1 MTDSSRYPPPGG
13 PGGND
18 ARGRGPS
25 NGQAP
30 PGSNGHAPQDGGVTW
45 QPDGQMVYGYPR
57 APAHRAPAKP
67 SPASRIGRAIGWI
80 FMDAASAR
88 FGTLLIGLVLA
99 RVMEPRE
106 LGEFG
111 VAVVVLLGVQS
122 IGQFGVGAALAA
134 WRGAAQQMAPT
145 VTTLALAASAAVYAA
160 CYAGAPALAT
170 AMGAPG
176 VAGVI
181 RVVALNILISG
192 AVTAPRAM
200 VQRRAPRTRVLV
212 EQADNWV
219 GVAVTVGLV
228 ITGQGLMSFAIG
240 RVVGGL
246 VSAALFIVFAPS
258 ALRLG
263 FRRAGA
269 GSLLRTALPFG
280 VSAAFTFV
288 ITNADQIVVGVLLNT
303 RFLGYYVLALCLAS
317 WPITMFSQQV
327 RDIAPVA
334 FIRFRRGPHV
344 VGSAFL
350 SSANLIAAVT
360 LPTCILISTLA
371 APIVQLI
378 YGPDWAPAAPVLT
391 WLAPLATLRV
401 FYVLANDYFAV
412 LAPTRRTLIFQMMW
426 LLTLVPALVAGARW
440 DGILGVAVAQ
450 VAIAVLFLVP
460 WYVTELKPRAA
471 WPRSSV
477 LRFTFPFAVA
487 AGVAV
492 VTLGVRRLD
501 PDARV
506 DLMAG
511 AAAALAAVA
520 LLLFRLRTVFVAVR
534 RAAAPSGRRPG
545 RVAEVLGP
553 ALAVTLEPPMYPPS
567 APMPRALQTGDPA
580 EQGLAGK
587 VRRGARWS
595 MLNTAVVRI
604 LNFTFGALLA
614 RTVFGP
620 SAWGLYAVSQIV
632 LTVLLSANE
641 LGVSAAIIRW
651 DGDIRRFARTVFTL
665 SVASSTLIYVAL
677 YAAAPEVARLLGSPD
692 ATGMLRLLC
701 IVVIID
707 GFSTVPVAL
716 IAREFAQGRRM
727 LIDIVNF
734 VVSQSITLYLAFTGH
749 GVISFAWGSVAG
761 CTVAVIVATLTAP
774 YIVLPGW
781 NSRDAR
787 QLLQFGL
794 PLAGAGL
801 LTLGIVNVDSAIV
814 GATLGPAMLG
824 LYQLAFNMASWPVST
839 ISQTVERISFAGFSR
854 VADSAKMLAAAFTR
868 AIGLLMAVTVP
879 ACVLLATLA
888 EPLIHT
894 IYGERWVGAASALS
908 LLAMLGMMRVAYGL
922 INDCLATTKRN
933 TLMAVQGLWLAAL
946 VPALLIG
953 ARRGGITGVSF
964 GHVVV
969 AAGLVGPAFL
979 WALSRSGITVR
990 SIFRACLRPLLGGVL
1005 MAAVSLAVIHV
1016 AGKGLLGVTAAIV
1029 AALAVYVPVVYPMRK
1044 LIRGG
1049 LTPPDPPEE
1058 EPPQEEPPV
1067 REEARQRGPYPPG
1080 LEEPDADQGPGMD
1093 GETAQ
1098 LPTSG

>member
-1 MTDSSRYPPPGG
+1 VTDSSRYPPPPAEPGGGAAGGGAGANGSG
-13 PGGND
+13 PGGN
-18 ARGRGPS
+18 
-25 NGQAP
+25 GQAAW
-30 PGSNGHAPQDGGVTW
+30 NAGHAPGDDGVTW

-57 APAHRAPAKP
+57 APSHRAPARP

-99 RVMEPRE
+99 RIMEPHE

-134 WRGAAQQMAPT
+134 WRGAAAQQMAPT
-145 VTTLALAASAAVYAA
+145 VTTLALAASAVVYAV
-160 CYAGAPALAT
+160 CYAGAPALAA
-170 AMGAPG
+170 AMGAPA
-176 VAGVI
+176 VTGVI
-181 RVVALNILISG
+181 RVVALNVLISG
-192 AVTAPRAM
+192 VVTAPRAM

-219 GVAVTVGLV
+219 GVVVTVGLV
-228 ITGQGLMSFAIG
+228 LAGQGLMSFAVG
-240 RVVGGL
+240 RVAGAL

-258 ALRLG
+258 SLRLG
-263 FRRAGA
+263 FRRTGA

-280 VSAAFTFV
+280 VSAAFTFA
-288 ITNADQIVVGVLLNT
+288 ITNADQIVVGVLLST

-360 LPTCILISTLA
+360 LPTCVLISALA
-371 APIVQLI
+371 ASIVQLI
-378 YGPDWAPAAPVLT
+378 YGPVWAPAAPVLA

-426 LLTLVPALVAGARW
+426 LVVLVPALVAGARW

-450 VAIAVLFLVP
+450 VAIAVLFLLP
-460 WYVTELKPRAA
+460 WWITELKPRAA
-471 WPRSSV
+471 WPRLSV

-487 AGVAV
+487 AGVGV
-492 VTLGVRRLD
+492 ITLGARRLD
-501 PDARV
+501 RNAPV
-506 DLMAG
+506 DLMIG
-511 AAAALAAVA
+511 ASAALAAVG

-534 RAAAPSGRRPG
+534 RAAAGSGRRPG

-553 ALAVTLEPPMYPPS
+553 ALAVTLEPPMYPPI
-567 APMPRALQTGDPA
+567 APMPRALQTADPA
-580 EQGLAGK
+580 EQGLGSK
-587 VRRGARWS
+587 VRAGARWS

-604 LNFTFGALLA
+604 LNFAFGALLA

-641 LGVSAAIIRW
+641 LGVSLAIIRW

-665 SVASSTLIYVAL
+665 SVASSTLIYLAL
-677 YAAAPEVARLLGSPD
+677 YAAAPEVARLLGSPG
-692 ATGMLRLLC
+692 ATEMLRLLC

-707 GFSTVPVAL
+707 GFGTVPLAL
-716 IAREFAQGRRM
+716 ITREFAQGRRM
-727 LIDIVNF
+727 LIDMTNF
-734 VVSQSITLYLAFTGH
+734 VISQSITLWLAFTGH
-749 GVISFAWGSVAG
+749 GVISFAWGSVVG
-761 CTVAVIVATLTAP
+761 CTASVIVATLTAP

-801 LTLGIVNVDSAIV
+801 LTLGVLNVDSAIV
-814 GATLGPAMLG
+814 GATLGSAMLG
-824 LYQLAFNMASWPVST
+824 LYQLAFNMSGWPVNI
-839 ISQTVERISFAGFSR
+839 ISQTVDRISFAGFSR
-854 VADSAKMLAAAFTR
+854 VAGSAKVLAAAFTR
-868 AIGLLMAVTVP
+868 SIGLLMAITVP

-894 IYGERWVGAASALS
+894 IYGERWVSAAPALS
-908 LLAMLGMMRVAYGL
+908 LLAMLGMLRVAFALLG
-922 INDCLATTKRN
+922 DCLAMTKRN
-933 TLMAVQGLWLAAL
+933 TLMAVQALWLVTL
-946 VPALLIG
+946 IPALLIG
-953 ARRGGITGVSF
+953 ARHGGITGVSLA
-964 GHVVV
+964 HVVV

-990 SIFRACLRPLLGGVL
+990 SIFRACWRPFLGGVL
-1005 MAAVSLAVIHV
+1005 MAAVSLAVLHV
-1016 AGKGLLGVTAAIV
+1016 AGKGLAGLAAATV
-1029 AALAVYVPVVYPMRK
+1029 AALAVYVPIVYPMRH
-1044 LIRGG
+1044 LLRGG
-1049 LTPPDPPEE
+1049 LTLPEE
-1058 EPPQEEPPV
+1058 EPEDQEERHPHPYAPEHPPSD
-1067 REEARQRGPYPPG
+1067 AGRGPG
-1080 LEEPDADQGPGMD
+1080 AGGQA
-1093 GETAQ
+1093 AQ
-1098 LPTSG
+1098 LR

>member
-1 MTDSSRYPPPGG
+1 VTDSSRYSSPHGEPAGSGRDRGGQPGRG
-13 PGGND
+13 PGNGQAAPGGN
-18 ARGRGPS
+18 
-25 NGQAP
+25 GQA
-30 PGSNGHAPQDGGVTW
+30 ARDGGATW
-45 QPDGQMVYGYPR
+45 QPGGQLVYGYPR
-57 APAHRAPAKP
+57 APAHAARARP
-67 SPASRIGRAIGWI
+67 SPARRIGRAIGWI

-99 RVMEPRE
+99 RIMAPHE

-122 IGQFGVGAALAA
+122 VGQFGVGAALSA
-134 WRGAAQQMAPT
+134 WRGVAQQMAPT
-145 VTTLALAASAAVYAA
+145 VTTLALAASAVVYAA
-160 CYAGAPALAT
+160 CYAAAPAIAG
-170 AMGAPG
+170 AMGTPG
-176 VAGVI
+176 LVGVI
-181 RVVALNILISG
+181 RVVALNVLISG

-219 GVAVTVGLV
+219 GVAVTIGLV
-228 ITGQGLMSFAIG
+228 VAGHGLMSFAIG
-240 RVVGGL
+240 RVAGAL
-246 VSAALFIVFAPS
+246 LSAVLFIVFTPS
-258 ALRLG
+258 SLRVG
-263 FRRAGA
+263 FRRTGAGA
-269 GSLLRTALPFG
+269 LLRSALPFG
-280 VSAAFTFV
+280 LSAAFTFV
-288 ITNADQIVVGVLLNT
+288 ITNADQIVVAVLLNT
-303 RFLGYYVLALCLAS
+303 KFLGYYVLALCLAS

-360 LPTCILISTLA
+360 LPTCVLISTLA

-378 YGPDWAPAAPVLT
+378 YGPAWAPAAPVLA

-426 LLTLVPALVAGARW
+426 LVMLVPALVAGARW
-440 DGILGVAVAQ
+440 DGILGVAIAQ
-450 VAIAVLFLVP
+450 VAIAVVFLLP
-460 WYVTELKPRAA
+460 WYITELKPRAA
-471 WPRSSV
+471 WPRLPV

-487 AGVAV
+487 AGVGV
-492 VTLGVRRLD
+492 ITLGARRLD
-501 PDARV
+501 KNAPV
-506 DLMAG
+506 DLMIG
-511 AAAALAAVA
+511 ASAALAAVG

-534 RAAAPSGRRPG
+534 RAAAGSGRRPG

-553 ALAVTLEPPMYPPS
+553 ALAVTLEPPMYPPI
-567 APMPRALQTGDPA
+567 APMPRALQTGETA
-580 EQGLAGK
+580 EPGLGSK
-587 VRRGARWS
+587 VRAGARWS
-595 MLNTAVVRI
+595 MLNTAVIRI
-604 LNFTFGALLA
+604 LNFAFGALLA

-632 LTVLLSANE
+632 LTILLSANE
-641 LGVSAAIIRW
+641 LGVSLAIIRW

-677 YAAAPEVARLLGSPD
+677 YAAAPLVARLLGSPD

-707 GFSTVPVAL
+707 GFGTVPLAL
-716 IAREFAQGRRM
+716 ITREFAQGRRM
-727 LIDIVNF
+727 LIDMSNF
-734 VVSQSITLYLAFTGH
+734 VLSQSITLWLAFTGH
-749 GVISFAWGSVAG
+749 GVISFAWGSVVG
-761 CTVAVIVATLTAP
+761 CTVSVIVATLIAP

-801 LTLGIVNVDSAIV
+801 LTLGVLNVDSAIV

-824 LYQLAFNMASWPVST
+824 LYQLAFNMSGWPVNI
-839 ISQTVERISFAGFSR
+839 ISQTVDRISFAGFSR
-854 VADSAKMLAAAFTR
+854 VADSAKVLAAAFTR
-868 AIGLLMAVTVP
+868 SIGLLMAITVP

-894 IYGERWVGAASALS
+894 IYGERWVSAAPALS
-908 LLAMLGMMRVAYGL
+908 LLAMLGLLRVAYALLG
-922 INDCLATTKRN
+922 DCLAMTKRN
-933 TLMAVQGLWLAAL
+933 TLMAVQALWLVTL

-953 ARRGGITGVSF
+953 ARRGGITGVSLA
-964 GHVVV
+964 HVVV

-990 SIFRACLRPLLGGVL
+990 SIFRACWRPFLGGVL
-1005 MAAVSLAVIHV
+1005 MAAVSLAVVHV
-1016 AGKGLLGVTAAIV
+1016 AGKGLAGLAAATV
-1029 AALAVYVPVVYPMRK
+1029 AALAVYVPIVYPMRH
-1044 LIRGG
+1044 LLRGG
-1049 LTPPDPPEE
+1049 LMPPEE
-1058 EPPQEEPPV
+1058 EPEEEPED
-1067 REEARQRGPYPPG
+1067 REERHPH
-1080 LEEPDADQGPGMD
+1080 PDAP
-1093 GETAQ
+1093 EHPP
-1098 LPTSG
+1098 PTRATGRAGAARRPN